1 MCNNNKKSEYYF
13 FVVEEG
19 GYIYIVIVGN
29 AIRVMILGNMGRIRG
44 THGIGGDRN
53 IDQRTFQ
60 GALDERTNRKYLWC
74 AFVGLHFCLYAF
86 GQWEPLYFVEKMSQG
101 LR

>member
-1 MCNNNKKSEYYF
+1 
-13 FVVEEG
+13 
-19 GYIYIVIVGN
+19 
-29 AIRVMILGNMGRIRG
+29 MGRIRG